1 MLTGLVITLI
11 GMLTVFFLL
20 ALMIAAVKLLSI
32 IFFEGIRGKK
42 QSREERE
49 IAIALAALKNV
60 LG

>member
-1 MLTGLVITLI
+1 MLTGFVITLI

-32 IFFEGIRGKK
+32 IFSESKRGKK